1 MGRFRIRWDG
11 DHMSMDGKSLIL
23 GIILGLI
30 VGILAGIIIEYE
42 YLII

>member
-1 MGRFRIRWDG
+1 
-11 DHMSMDGKSLIL
+11 MSLDGKSLIL

-30 VGILAGIIIEYE
+30 VGVLAGIIIEYE

>member
-1 MGRFRIRWDG
+1 
-11 DHMSMDGKSLIL
+11 MDGKSLIV
-23 GIILGLI
+23 GMILGLI

>member
-1 MGRFRIRWDG
+1 
-11 DHMSMDGKSLIL
+11 MSLDGKSLIL

-30 VGILAGIIIEYE
+30 VGILAGIVIEYE

>member
-1 MGRFRIRWDG
+1 
-11 DHMSMDGKSLIL
+11 MDGKSLIL

>member
-1 MGRFRIRWDG
+1 
-11 DHMSMDGKSLIL
+11 MSLDGKSLIL

>member
-1 MGRFRIRWDG
+1 
-11 DHMSMDGKSLIL
+11 MDGKSLII

>member
-1 MGRFRIRWDG
+1 
-11 DHMSMDGKSLIL
+11 MSLDGKSLIL

-30 VGILAGIIIEYE
+30 VGVLAGIILEYE

>member
-1 MGRFRIRWDG
+1 
-11 DHMSMDGKSLIL
+11 MDGKSLIL

-30 VGILAGIIIEYE
+30 VGILAGIILEYE

>member
-1 MGRFRIRWDG
+1 
-11 DHMSMDGKSLIL
+11 MSMDGKSLIL

-30 VGILAGIIIEYE
+30 VGILVGIIIEYE

>member
-1 MGRFRIRWDG
+1 
-11 DHMSMDGKSLIL
+11 MDGKSLVV

>member
-1 MGRFRIRWDG
+1 
-11 DHMSMDGKSLIL
+11 MSMDGKSLNL

>member
-1 MGRFRIRWDG
+1 
-11 DHMSMDGKSLIL
+11 MDGKSLLL

>member
-1 MGRFRIRWDG
+1 
-11 DHMSMDGKSLIL
+11 MSLDGKSLIL

-30 VGILAGIIIEYE
+30 VGILAGIIVEYE

>member
-1 MGRFRIRWDG
+1 
-11 DHMSMDGKSLIL
+11 MSLDGKSLIL

-42 YLII
+42 YLIL

>member
-1 MGRFRIRWDG
+1 
-11 DHMSMDGKSLIL
+11 MSMDGKSLIL

>member
-1 MGRFRIRWDG
+1 ML
-11 DHMSMDGKSLIL
+11 MDGKSLIL

>member
-1 MGRFRIRWDG
+1 
-11 DHMSMDGKSLIL
+11 MSMDGKSLIL

-30 VGILAGIIIEYE
+30 VGILTGIIIEYE

>member
-1 MGRFRIRWDG
+1 MPL
-11 DHMSMDGKSLIL
+11 DGKSLIL

-30 VGILAGIIIEYE
+30 AGILAGIIIEYE

>member
-1 MGRFRIRWDG
+1 
-11 DHMSMDGKSLIL
+11 MDGKSLIV
-23 GIILGLI
+23 GIILGLM